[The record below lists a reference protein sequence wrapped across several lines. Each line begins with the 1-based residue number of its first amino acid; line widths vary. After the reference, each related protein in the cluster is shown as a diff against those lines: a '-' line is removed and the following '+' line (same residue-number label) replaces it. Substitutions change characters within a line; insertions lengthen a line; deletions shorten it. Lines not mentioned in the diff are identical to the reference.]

1 MIDQISS
8 DIETIVDTNNNSN
21 NKSFKS
27 LNNNYRKQ
35 TNSLIRLFGNKL
47 KCSRR
52 RATSLNDIN
61 VKFQSKFS
69 SANSIKLIDETT
81 TTTNNPSKLQVA
93 GCLNCQNRS
102 TNSEISLL
110 GTSSSSKASDLNYS
124 KDCCHSCSLYTE
136 RSFKIHKEKNRL
148 IKNTNLKMF
157 ENYSDQTV
165 PVENNTN
172 KSSYTNDNFNYKN
185 NKTFSNTSSSS
196 SYNEF
201 ENFNSLTFYKQCYVR
216 VNNRCDKIIL
226 NSFIFS

>member
-1 MIDQISS
+1 MIEQISS

-21 NKSFKS
+21 KSFKS
-27 LNNNYRKQ
+27 LNHGKQ

-47 KCSRR
+47 KCRR

-81 TTTNNPSKLQVA
+81 NPSKHLA

-102 TNSEISLL
+102 TNSQISLL
-110 GTSSSSKASDLNYS
+110 GFSSKANDLNYS
-124 KDCCHSCSLYTE
+124 KDCCHSCTLHTE
-136 RSFKIHKEKNRL
+136 RSYKIHQDKNGL
-148 IKNTNLKMF
+148 KNTNLKMF
-157 ENYSDQTV
+157 ENYSDQRV
-165 PVENNTN
+165 PVENKN
-172 KSSYTNDNFNYKN
+172 KSSYINDNCNYKN
-185 NKTFSNTSSSS
+185 NKTFNNTSSSSSSRSNSS

-216 VNNRCDKIIL
+216 GIVCGKL
-226 NSFIFS
+226 N